1 MGISESEIARLAG
14 VSRKSVYNAIHRP
27 ESVGDEKRKKI
38 LALVEKH
45 HFRPDFYMSRL
56 KKGTNPYICLIA
68 VESLGPFI
76 RELIEHIL
84 AGVSA
89 TPYEM
94 VIAQKPDPMAFLLDS
109 LASKRFA
116 GYFLFS
122 SAEPSDEQLERI
134 RDAQVP
140 LVGFGGRLS
149 RHGFPVVTW
158 DIEDHV
164 DRILS
169 AISEKGHKNL
179 GLITAGREGKP
190 DLNEAR
196 TLAFLNRCE
205 RFGIH
210 IDPVWIFQGGD
221 DLGRS
226 TEIVRALQQMSPRPT
241 VLFGFNDLT
250 CIAIMAAMSRVG
262 LRVPEDISLVG
273 MDGIQLGVH
282 VHPRLTTL
290 EQDMSRYAGEL
301 VKTLMELLQTP
312 TPWGKD
318 KKYPLIRVPGNLV
331 LRESLGAP
339 PGL

>member
-27 ESVGDEKRKKI
+27 ESVGEEKRKLI
-38 LALVEKH
+38 LDLVAKH

-84 AGVSA
+84 VGVSA

-94 VIAQKPDPMAFLLDS
+94 VIAQKADPMAFLLDS

-122 SAEPSDEQLERI
+122 SAEPNPEQLARI
-134 RDAQVP
+134 REAQVP

-158 DIEDHV
+158 DIDDHI

-169 AISEKGHKNL
+169 AISEKGHKHL
-179 GLITAGREGKP
+179 GLVVAAHEGKP
-190 DLNEAR
+190 DLGEAR
-196 TLAFLNRCE
+196 TRAFLSRCGHY
-205 RFGIH
+205 GIT
-210 IDPVWIFQGGD
+210 IDPSWIFEGGD
-221 DLGRS
+221 DLEKATS
-226 TEIVRALQQMSPRPT
+226 IVSALKQMSPRPT
-241 VLFGFNDLT
+241 VLFGFNDVT
-250 CIAIMAAMSRVG
+250 SIAIMAAMSREG
-262 LRVPEDISLVG
+262 LRVPEDLSVVG
-273 MDGIQLGVH
+273 MDGIQLSVH

-290 EQDMSRYAGEL
+290 EQDMSCYAREL
-301 VKTLMELLQTP
+301 VETLLQLLQTP
-312 TPWGKD
+312 NPWGQD
-318 KKYPLIRVPGNLV
+318 KKYPLKRIPGTLV
-331 LRESLGAP
+331 VRESLGAP
-339 PGL
+339 PGV